1 MRGNT
6 NAAQSITVDNVLS
19 TTSTN
24 PVQNK
29 AITAAVNTNTANIAT
44 NTSDIANLETAIAGA
59 RGAYEVQIAF
69 DMLAP
74 EYHPTLDYEGLK
86 TAVLNKKDILI
97 VDAVAGSNQ
106 FSCVSYAN
114 YSVAGGNESVR
125 LYFQTAGIVWNMK
138 VDSSGYTTFSQQST

>member
-29 AITAAVNTNTANIAT
+29 AITTAVNANTANIAT
-44 NTSDIANLETAIAGA
+44 NTSDIASLETAIAGA
-59 RGAYEVQIAF
+59 RGVYEVPIAF

-106 FSCVSYAN
+106 FSCVGYAN

-138 VDSSGYTTFSQQST
+138 VASSGYTTFS